1 MKLDILYTL
10 GHNNIPYDRPRGSG
24 TPTSGHK
31 PSGTIDVI
39 GASVR
44 DTRRQQLEFREPER
58 KPDLYATHYLAAFYN
73 MSSVH
78 CIA

>member
-1 MKLDILYTL
+1 MKSDILCTL
-10 GHNNIPYDRPRGSG
+10 GHNSIPYDHPHTSG

-44 DTRRQQLEFREPER
+44 DTRRPLLEFRELEQ
-58 KPDLYATHYLAAFYN
+58 KPDLYATIQLHF
-73 MSSVH
+73 
-78 CIA
+78 IACPVSYVTL